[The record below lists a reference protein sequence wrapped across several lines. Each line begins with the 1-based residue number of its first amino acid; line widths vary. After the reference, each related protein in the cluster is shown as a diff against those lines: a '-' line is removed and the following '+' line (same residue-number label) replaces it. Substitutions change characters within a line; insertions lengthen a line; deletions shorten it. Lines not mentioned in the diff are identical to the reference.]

1 MFLKPSGFPAND
13 FISKRKLFCFPV
25 LALAICA
32 STGWAQAPS
41 IVVDAQ
47 QTIGTGYSQPQNIA
61 ISKNGT
67 VFVADTNKQSNPRS

>member
-1 MFLKPSGFPAND
+1 MFLKPSGFPAKD
-13 FISKRKLFCFPV
+13 FISKRKLFCFSA
-25 LALAICA
+25 LALTICA

-47 QTIGTGYSQPQNIA
+47 QTIGSGYTQPQNIA

-67 VFVADTNKQSNPRS
+67 VFSARI